1 MNKIFK
7 VIWSKTLQ
15 RLVVTSELSRGH
27 VKASSNEQID
37 LSASRLSLS
46 GLRQKLTAAALL
58 VGATLI
64 PTTAG
69 VALWTLGTTPAQ
81 AVKYE
86 GLTKDNK
93 ILISDF
99 YYRRTDGS
107 MIHVGDGI
115 AMETEATTWGAHMLK
130 SIGW

>member
-27 VKASSNEQID
+27 AKASSNEQID

-93 ILISDF
+93 ILISD
-99 YYRRTDGS
+99 
-107 MIHVGDGI
+107 
-115 AMETEATTWGAHMLK
+115 LLQK
-130 SIGW
+130 N